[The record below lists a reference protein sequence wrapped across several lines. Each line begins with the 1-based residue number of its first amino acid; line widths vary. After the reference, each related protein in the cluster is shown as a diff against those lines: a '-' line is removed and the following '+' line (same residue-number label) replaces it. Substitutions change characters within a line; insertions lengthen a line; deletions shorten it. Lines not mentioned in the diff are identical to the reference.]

1 MFFRGSR
8 YEHIPE
14 AEIPGP
20 GGRTIRYKRMRFI
33 PETSGRLTYKVEQG
47 DRPDLVAYRTTGDP
61 EQYWRLCDA
70 NRERRPVDLTS
81 RPGRRILIPG
91 PDGG

>member
-1 MFFRGSR
+1 
-8 YEHIPE
+8 
-14 AEIPGP
+14 
-20 GGRTIRYKRMRFI
+20 MRFI